1 MNKDQ
6 MVFALNKNEK
16 IIIDLS
22 YSIEEILPFD
32 PICISFSFEA
42 TVKLAKGHILPTL
55 REFKNVLKKAMDE
68 QSTWP
73 DKINEDIGC
82 IWNKV
87 LKDDIPD
94 ENIVLLQGETVK
106 YWSGQRY
113 IAWSTTGNMKPHTT
127 TWIYNN
133 PEGNIIFHITPVLKN
148 ILTASKKKYDIFMQ
162 SYKPFLMR
170 TIPKNVAQE
179 WLNQID
185 DALKIVE
192 SKLKK

>member
-1 MNKDQ
+1 MI
-6 MVFALNKNEK
+6 FTLNKNEK

-32 PICISFSFEA
+32 PISIRFSSEA
-42 TVKLAKGHILPTL
+42 TVKLAKNHILPTL
-55 REFKNVLKKAMDE
+55 REFKIVLKKAIDKE
-68 QSTWP
+68 STWP

-113 IAWSTTGNMKPHTT
+113 IAWSTTGNMKPHIT
-127 TWIYNN
+127 TWIYND
-133 PEGNIIFHITPVLKN
+133 PQGNIIFHITPVLKN
-148 ILTASKKKYDIFMQ
+148 ILAASKKNMIFLCNHTNR
-162 SYKPFLMR
+162 F
-170 TIPKNVAQE
+170 
-179 WLNQID
+179 
-185 DALKIVE
+185 
-192 SKLKK
+192 